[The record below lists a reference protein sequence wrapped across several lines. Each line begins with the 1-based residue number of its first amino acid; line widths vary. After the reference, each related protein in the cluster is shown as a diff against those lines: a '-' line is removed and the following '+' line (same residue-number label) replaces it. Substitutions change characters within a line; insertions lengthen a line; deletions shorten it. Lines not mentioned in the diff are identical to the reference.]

1 MKSTEKST
9 EILDYRSLAPGSV
22 IDIETKSRHYQIE
35 CLGGDSIRISGHP
48 DYCPEPVRARLQG
61 SIDPY
66 GVLEFGTVGRGKRM
80 RFMVDE
86 YHPITTSTVVSIHLD
101 PARADASGMFSRLN

>member
-1 MKSTEKST
+1 MKST

-35 CLGGDSIRISGHP
+35 CLGGDSIRICGHP
-48 DYCPEPVRARLQG
+48 EYCPEPVRARLQG

-66 GVLEFGTVGRGKRM
+66 GVLEFGRVGRGKRM

-86 YHPITTSTVVSIHLD
+86 FHPITTSTVLNIQLD
-101 PARADASGMFSRLN
+101 AAQADPSTSSHRLN